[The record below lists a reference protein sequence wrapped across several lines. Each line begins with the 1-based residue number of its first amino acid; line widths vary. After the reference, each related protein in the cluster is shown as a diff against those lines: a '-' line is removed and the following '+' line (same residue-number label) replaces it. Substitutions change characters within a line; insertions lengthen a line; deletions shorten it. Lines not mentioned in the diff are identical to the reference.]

1 MERDKIIMLLCAQNY
16 PEYML
21 EQTAD
26 KVERLPHELSEAL
39 EEWADCGKEPDL
51 EIQGYSYARLV
62 KEYDMRPIGAFLT
75 LDWLRR
81 EPEKAVAALK
91 RGIRKIKK

>member
-16 PEYML
+16 PGYLL

-26 KVERLPHELSEAL
+26 KVGRLPYEFSEAL
-39 EEWADCGKEPDL
+39 EEWADNGKEPDM

-81 EPEKAVAALK
+81 DPETAVAALR

>member
-1 MERDKIIMLLCAQNY
+1 MDRDKIIMLLCSQNY
-16 PEYML
+16 PEYLL

-26 KVERLPHELSEAL
+26 KVEKLPQELSEAL
-39 EEWADCGKEPDL
+39 EEWADSGKEPEMDL
-51 EIQGYSYARLV
+51 CGYNFARLI
-62 KEYDMRPIGAFLT
+62 KEYDMQPIGAILT

-81 EPEKAVAALK
+81 EPGKAVAALK